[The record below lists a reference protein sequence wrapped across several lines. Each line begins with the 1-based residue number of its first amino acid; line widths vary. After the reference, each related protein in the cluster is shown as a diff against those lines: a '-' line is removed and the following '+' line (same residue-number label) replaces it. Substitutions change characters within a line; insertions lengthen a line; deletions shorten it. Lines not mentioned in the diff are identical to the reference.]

1 MDTKSPLKGASQA
14 PEAEAPVVTISP
26 LTHYRHLVPLLSSWF
41 VDEWPE
47 WYGPGGR
54 GNAVADLTG
63 FATSESKL
71 PVGFIAL
78 DKESPV
84 GVMALKAESL
94 PTHRHLCPWAA
105 AGLVLA
111 SHRGRGI
118 GAQLLEVLVQQASAL
133 GYPRVYCGTATSV
146 SLLRRSGWSE
156 LETIKH
162 EGEAVVIFF
171 KATAA

>member
-1 MDTKSPLKGASQA
+1 M
-14 PEAEAPVVTISP
+14 VTISP
-26 LTHYRHLVPLLSSWF
+26 LAQHRDLVPLLSSWF
-41 VDEWPE
+41 VEEWPE

-54 GNAVADLTG
+54 GNAVADLTA
-63 FATSESKL
+63 FAASESKL

-78 DKESPV
+78 ESNAPV

-94 PTHRHLCPWAA
+94 PTYRHLCPWAA

-118 GAQLLEVLVQQASAL
+118 GAQLLGALVQQASAL
-133 GYPRVYCGTATSV
+133 GYLRVYCGTATAV

-156 LETIKH
+156 LETIQH
-162 EGEAVVIFF
+162 EGEAIAIFA
-171 KATAA
+171 KATAG